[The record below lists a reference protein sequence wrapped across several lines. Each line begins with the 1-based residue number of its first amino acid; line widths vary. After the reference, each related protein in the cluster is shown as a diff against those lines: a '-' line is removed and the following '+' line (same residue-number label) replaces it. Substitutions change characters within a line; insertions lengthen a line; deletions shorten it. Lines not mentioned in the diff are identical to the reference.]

1 MIIQTMMNSKAVK
14 WESRL
19 ILNIILFWI
28 LTPICLLA
36 QNQDIGFP
44 YIKNYYPS
52 EYKAHVQN
60 FDVVQDTRGVMYF
73 ANFRGILEFDGQT
86 WRTIQTSKI
95 SQVTSLAIDSTGTI
109 YVGAAG
115 EIGFLHPD
123 AKGELQFLSLVDSLH
138 EEYRHFKYIISIL
151 ATKDGVYFVTDASIL
166 LWNGR
171 SFKIIKSEGPIN
183 AAYYQ

>member
-1 MIIQTMMNSKAVK
+1 MMSNKAVNRK
-14 WESRL
+14 SHLTL
-19 ILNIILFWI
+19 IFILM

-36 QNQDIGFP
+36 QNQDVGFP

-60 FDVVQDTRGVMYF
+60 FGVVQDTRGIMYF

-95 SQVTSLAIDSTGTI
+95 SQVTALAIDSTGTI

-115 EIGFLHPD
+115 EIGFLHSD
-123 AKGELQFLSLVDSLH
+123 AKGGACV
-138 EEYRHFKYIISIL
+138 FKFGGFI
-151 ATKDGVYFVTDASIL
+151 ATRIPAL
-166 LWNGR
+166 
-171 SFKIIKSEGPIN
+171 
-183 AAYYQ
+183 